1 MTRDEQLQFC
11 KVCKNQNYDPKIGII
26 CSITDRVAD
35 FDVSCVN
42 YQEDLSLKFE
52 NGQLKKDL
60 FINIDTANAGQ
71 RFFNHLID
79 SFFYLLFTFIFAF
92 VLGVILAI
100 VAPSFIESL
109 DKNSIVLNYIFAF
122 LSFVVYYS
130 LFEFIWGR
138 TPAKFITGTIVVDE
152 NGQIPTY
159 GRVLLRTICRFIPFE
174 AFSFLGND
182 AIGWHDSISK
192 TRVINVK

>member
-11 KVCKNQNYDPKIGII
+11 RVCKNQNYDPKIGII

-35 FDVSCVN
+35 FDVYCAN
-42 YQEDLSLKFE
+42 YQEDLGLKVE
-52 NGQLKKDL
+52 GEQSKKDL
-60 FINIDTANAGQ
+60 FISIDTANVGQ

-79 SFFYLLFTFIFAF
+79 SFFYLLFTFIFTF
-92 VLGVILAI
+92 ILGVILAI

-109 DKNSIVLNYIFAF
+109 DKNSIILNYILAF
-122 LSFVVYYS
+122 LSFIVYYT

-152 NGQIPTY
+152 DGEIPAF

-174 AFSFLGND
+174 AFSFLGNN
-182 AIGWHDSISK
+182 AVGWHDRISK